1 VTEVRDKVLFDAG
14 FDFAHRLKDKEFR
27 DRVSKA
33 TGGSLHK
40 IVMVVYPTDGTK
52 AVMARLRG
60 AGMKIGD
67 KALLAILDEDAD
79 DGFELH
85 WVTVS

>member
-33 TGGSLHK
+33 TGGSLNK
-40 IVMVVYPTDGTK
+40 IVMVIYPTDGVK

-60 AGMKIGD
+60 AGLRTGD
-67 KALLAILDEDAD
+67 KALLAILDDDAP
-79 DGFELH
+79 DGFELS